1 MTLLDAS
8 CVPVDGDRI
17 QEIALWLRLDF
28 RRKCNDSNRNRMRV
42 RGQGGGAANDS
53 TENVAHLAA
62 RANVSSGGCNAVRD
76 LGKLVEEILWP
87 TVIVSL

>member
-1 MTLLDAS
+1 MSLLDAS
-8 CVPVDGDRI
+8 CAPVDGDRI

-42 RGQGGGAANDS
+42 RGKGDS
-53 TENVAHLAA
+53 TENVAHLPA

-76 LGKLVEEILWP
+76 LDKLVEEILWP
-87 TVIVSL
+87 TVIVSV